1 MKMKFITES
10 YLRDLYKKEPFTAY
24 MVGTGTRLTPGGR
37 QYLTD
42 KGIKL
47 TDASTKKKT
56 DRANRLSEELSP
68 VENKVNWKKLQFQ
81 SQMKST
87 EALFLLT
94 CEELLG
100 NDVILA
106 HHVVKLYK
114 QFTSIKN
121 AVNSHGTVENLP
133 CNECT
138 GIKKCNF
145 SSNLGDCFEMTD
157 FHMQLEKGRELLL
170 LHRLRCALQE
180 LEPVMLELSDSNNEE
195 KAWYEDMIGKV
206 NQVIN
211 TLSQYI
217 HMTVGGNECLR
228 RLNTATS

>member
-24 MVGTGTRLTPGGR
+24 VLRMGTRLTPGGK

-47 TDASTKKKT
+47 LDSSIKKKSGRT
-56 DRANRLSEELSP
+56 KQQVEEPSD
-68 VENKVNWKKLQFQ
+68 WKKLQFQ
-81 SQMKST
+81 SRLKST

-100 NDVILA
+100 KDVILA
-106 HHVVKLYK
+106 HQIVKLYK
-114 QFTSIKN
+114 QFSSINN
-121 AVNSHGTVENLP
+121 AVTTHGIVENLP

-138 GIKKCNF
+138 GITKCNF
-145 SSNLGDCFEMTD
+145 SSNLGACFEITD

-180 LEPVMLELSDSNNEE
+180 LEPLMQELSDSNNEE
-195 KAWYEDMIGKV
+195 KAWYEDIIGKV

-228 RLNTATS
+228 LLNTATS

>member
-10 YLRDLYKKEPFTAY
+10 YLRELYKKEPFTDF
-24 MVGTGTRLTPGGR
+24 VLRTGTRLTPGGR

-42 KGIKL
+42 KGIKMH
-47 TDASTKKKT
+47 DSSIKKISGRTKQQ
-56 DRANRLSEELSP
+56 AEELSVP
-68 VENKVNWKKLQFQ
+68 ENKVDWKRLQFH
-81 SQMKST
+81 SRLKST

-100 NDVILA
+100 RDVVLA
-106 HHVVKLYK
+106 HHIVKLYK
-114 QFTSIKN
+114 QFSSIKN
-121 AVNSHGTVENLP
+121 AVNSLGTVENLP
-133 CNECT
+133 CNDCT
-138 GIKKCNF
+138 GIMKCNF
-145 SSNLGDCFEMTD
+145 SSNLGDCFEITE

-180 LEPVMLELSDSNNEE
+180 LEPLMLELSDSDNEE
-195 KAWYEDMIGKV
+195 KAWNIDMIGKV

-217 HMTVGGNECLR
+217 HKTIGGTECLR
-228 RLNTATS
+228 LLNTATS